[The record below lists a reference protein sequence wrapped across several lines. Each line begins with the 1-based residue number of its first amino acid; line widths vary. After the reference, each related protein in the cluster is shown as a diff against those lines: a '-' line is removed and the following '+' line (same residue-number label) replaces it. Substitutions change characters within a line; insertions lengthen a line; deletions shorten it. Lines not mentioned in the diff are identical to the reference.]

1 MNNTKILIVEDE
13 RTTAVVISHFLNRL
27 NYSVVGMVSSGEEA
41 IKMVEEKNPD
51 LVLMDI
57 GLEGEMDGI
66 EAAAIIKKK
75 FDAPVIFLTAYSD
88 DNSIA
93 RAKETEPYGFL
104 VKPFEQSDLNS
115 TLEIAI
121 RKIEV
126 DKRVKES
133 EVWFRATLESI
144 SDAVIATDLDD
155 NIKLMNK
162 VAVKL
167 TGYSL
172 EESRGKK
179 LDSVYVTAP
188 DFTTEGM
195 VYLLSEK
202 TDDYKKSLM
211 NNKILHSKNGK
222 RIIIEENSALINVG
236 IDKTLGKV
244 VSFRDITN
252 MRENQL
258 FALTA
263 KDFYLNILEN
273 FPVFIWR
280 TNKNG
285 QFNYFN
291 TSWLEFSGK
300 SIEDEI
306 YDGWLS
312 NIHFDDRN
320 YFVDKFREA
329 VQKREKLEIE
339 IRVLNRHKEYCWLIC
354 FIHPITDL
362 KESFDGFIGICLDIT
377 NRKILEDELRESK
390 IISDSAN
397 RAKSTFIANMSH
409 EIRTPLNGIMGLTD
423 LLLDTKIDEDQ
434 LDYLEMVKQSS
445 HTLLGLLNNLLDY
458 SKIEDNKERIEE
470 KTFYLNQIINEIVRP
485 YQSESKRRGVEIKAE
500 IQENIP
506 NELYGD
512 SQKIQQILA
521 NLISNAF
528 KFTEKGDIKLSINR
542 INERDLELNNSNNI
556 ILEFVVSDTGIGIPE
571 AKHPI
576 IFDSFTQVDST
587 ATRKYSGSGLGLAI
601 VKRLVEIL
609 NGKIW
614 FKSRVNEGTTFHVV
628 LGLKTI
634 KVLNARNVAAV

>member
-1 MNNTKILIVEDE
+1 MNKTQILIVEDE
-13 RTTAVVISHFLNRL
+13 RTTAAVISHLLTRL
-27 NYSVVGMVSSGEEA
+27 NYSTVGIVSSGEDA
-41 IKMVEEKNPD
+41 IKMVEEKTPD

-66 EAAAIIKKK
+66 EASAIIKKN
-75 FDAPVIFLTAYSD
+75 FDVPVIFLTAYSD

-104 VKPFEQSDLNS
+104 VKPFEQSDLKS

-126 DKRVKES
+126 DKKVKES

-144 SDAVIATDLDD
+144 SDAVIATDLDS
-155 NIKLMNK
+155 NIKFMNK

-167 TGYSL
+167 TGYSI
-172 EESRGKK
+172 EESRGKQ
-179 LDSVYVTAP
+179 LDTIYATSP

-202 TDDYKKSLM
+202 TDDYQKSLM
-211 NNKILHSKNGK
+211 NNKILYSKNGS
-222 RIIIEENSALINVG
+222 RIIIEENTASINEGVEK
-236 IDKTLGKV
+236 ILGKV
-244 VSFRDITN
+244 ITFRDITN
-252 MRENQL
+252 IRESQL

-312 NIHFDDRN
+312 NIHHEDRN

-339 IRVLNRHKEYCWLIC
+339 IRVLNKHKDYCWLIC

-362 KESFDGFIGICLDIT
+362 KESFDGFIGICIDIT
-377 NRKILEDELRESK
+377 NRKVLEDELRESK

-423 LLLDTKIDEDQ
+423 LLLDTKIDEEQ
-434 LDYLEMVKQSS
+434 LDFLEMVKQSS
-445 HTLLGLLNNLLDY
+445 HTLLGLLNNLLDF
-458 SKIEDNKERIEE
+458 SKIEDNKERVEE
-470 KTFYLNQIINEIVRP
+470 RTFYLNQITNEIVRP
-485 YQSESKRRGVEIKAE
+485 YQIESKRRGVQI
-500 IQENIP
+500 ITHIHENIP

-528 KFTEKGDIKLSINR
+528 KFTEKGEIKLSIGR
-542 INERDLELNNSNNI
+542 INAVDLELNRSNNI

-571 AKHPI
+571 SKHSI

-614 FKSRVNEGTTFHVV
+614 FASKVGEGTTFHVV
-628 LGLKTI
+628 LGLKTMRVYNE
-634 KVLNARNVAAV
+634 KNVAAV